1 MQLLFKYVNI
11 AFLGLFVM
19 SPGLS
24 RSNDYDSLLLP
35 LTTKIE
41 KHKQQ
46 GNYVEAFVLNKKLM
60 YLKDSIT
67 VLSRAKMLVEMQESF
82 KLENKLK
89 QLDLLNAQNK
99 ANEEEL
105 WVTKQ
110 QQLAFI
116 GSAVLLLII
125 TVGLRHRII
134 TIRKIRDL
142 LQKKNNILQ
151 QERIKATNSE
161 KFKNQFLANV
171 SHEIRTP
178 MNAIMGIT
186 NILIKN
192 KHLNEQ
198 EKFLEAMHLSSKN
211 LLILINDILD
221 LSKLEAGKVEIE
233 KSSFEIRE
241 ILKSIENH
249 LREEAK
255 AKGIEFKVVIDPDV
269 PEIMLGDP
277 HMLHNILFPIL
288 SNGITFTDKGI
299 VSLDCNVEGNT
310 KNSYII
316 SFTIKDTGIGI
327 IKEKLDQ
334 ILNTFVKV
342 YDKDTLKYDGSGLE
356 LPIIRQMVEL
366 QGGSIQLESEPG
378 KGTTFHIEIPYTS
391 GTEIPVTD
399 ISDKP
404 VSHIAP
410 LDLSILLVED
420 NEFNVMVATEEINS
434 AFEHVH
440 LDVVE
445 NGKLALD
452 KITKND
458 YHVILMDVQMPIM
471 NGYEAT
477 RQIRKLNGSKSSVP
491 VIAMTANVMKQE
503 IDKCFESG
511 MDAYI
516 SKPFETSELVNKIN
530 GLVSIGN

>member
-1 MQLLFKYVNI
+1 
-11 AFLGLFVM
+11 M
-19 SPGLS
+19 SSNLS
-24 RSNDYDSLLLP
+24 MSNGYDSLLLP
-35 LTTKIE
+35 LITKID

-46 GNYVEAFVLNKKLM
+46 GNYKEAFVLNKKLM

-67 VLSRAKMLVEMQESF
+67 ELSRAKMLIEMQESF
-82 KLENKLK
+82 KLESKLK

-105 WVTKQ
+105 RVKQQ

-116 GSAVLLLII
+116 GTAVLLLII
-125 TVGLRHRII
+125 SVGLRHRII
-134 TIRKIRDL
+134 TIRKTRDL
-142 LQKKNNILQ
+142 IQLKNDILQ

-192 KHLNEQ
+192 KHLKEQ

-233 KSSFEIRE
+233 KSSFKISEI
-241 ILKSIENH
+241 IKNIETQ
-249 LREEAK
+249 LREK
-255 AKGIEFKVVIDPDV
+255 AETKGIEFKVVIDPDV
-269 PEIMLGDP
+269 PEILLGDP
-277 HMLHNILFPIL
+277 HMLHSILLPIL

-299 VSLDCNVEGNT
+299 VSIDCNVEGNT
-310 KNSYII
+310 ENNYII
-316 SFTIKDTGIGI
+316 SFIMKDTGIGI

-342 YDKDTLKYDGSGLE
+342 HEKDAVNYAGSGLE
-356 LPIIRQMVEL
+356 LAIIKQMIEL

-378 KGTTFHIEIPYTS
+378 KGTTFYIEIPYTS
-391 GTEIPVTD
+391 GAEMTITDSTE
-399 ISDKP
+399 KP
-404 VSHIAP
+404 VSFTSP
-410 LDLSILLVED
+410 PDLSILLVED

-434 AFEHVH
+434 AFKHVL
-440 LDVVE
+440 LDVAE
-445 NGKLALD
+445 NGK
-452 KITKND
+452 
-458 YHVILMDVQMPIM
+458 M
-471 NGYEAT
+471 
-477 RQIRKLNGSKSSVP
+477 
-491 VIAMTANVMKQE
+491 
-503 IDKCFESG
+503 
-511 MDAYI
+511 
-516 SKPFETSELVNKIN
+516 
-530 GLVSIGN
+530 